1 MLELM
6 LRSVNVVDKL
16 RHVKVAV
23 LRDLGKVPLDGE
35 IVNMVK
41 GQETE
46 LPKWLCLV
54 LSKFGYVEL
63 RHQQLGVDDVSKYLM
78 SEKGLS
84 KSTLTKL
91 REDFYIQVRE
101 LLTRAKS
108 NIADVDSVMSIVRLE
123 SNLRDLTRLR
133 LNKIVGTALIGAKVE
148 KFEEN
153 LTLEEIV
160 LFKLLNEMLNQ
171 WLNIVLRGA

>member
-6 LRSVNVVDKL
+6 LRSVNAIDKL
-16 RHVKVAV
+16 RLVKVAV

-35 IVNMVK
+35 VVSMAK

-46 LPKWLCLV
+46 LPKWLGLV
-54 LSKFGYVEL
+54 LSRFGYVEL
-63 RHQQLGVDDVSKYLM
+63 RHQQLNVDDVNKYLM

-101 LLTRAKS
+101 LLTRARS
-108 NIADVDSVMSIVRLE
+108 NIADVDSIIGIVRLE
-123 SNLRDLTRLR
+123 SNLRDLIRLR

-153 LTLEEIV
+153 LTLEEVI
-160 LFKLLNEMLNQ
+160 LFKLLNEVLNQ
-171 WLNIVLRGA
+171 WLNMVLRGT